1 MDEVRVRFA
10 PSPTGPLHIGGAR
23 TALFNWLFAKKTGGK
38 FILRSED
45 TDRERSSREAEEG
58 IMRDLAWL
66 GITWDEGVDVGGP
79 RGPYRQTE
87 RLDIYAR
94 FTKRLLED
102 GLAYQCFCSE
112 EELAQQR
119 REMLSHGET
128 PRYLGRCRNLAPED
142 RERLLA
148 EGRKPVVRFRVPGG
162 KSIKVNDLV
171 HGEVEFASEEIGDF
185 IIVKSDG
192 LPTYNFAAVIDD
204 HLMGIT
210 HVIRGEEHLSNTPRQ
225 LLLYQALGWKEPQF
239 AHIPLIL
246 DEDRTKM
253 SKRKGD
259 VAVEEYRK
267 RGYLPEAI
275 VNFLALL
282 GWSPEGE
289 EEIFTLD
296 ELRERFSLE
305 RVSRS
310 PAVFSTDKL
319 KWLNAHYIKKSSPE
333 RILDLALSHL
343 KAAGYVQGEPG
354 PGERAWLL
362 KVVQAV
368 RDYLTE
374 VGEIVRHVEFF
385 FTSDVKPQDAKTR
398 QVLREEQVPAVFA
411 AASEHVDALA
421 ELTPEAVRADLRR
434 LTKEL
439 GLTGRK
445 VYMPLRV
452 ALTGRTEGPELHQ
465 VIAILGRQRVKERLA
480 AALAA
485 RPS

>member
-1 MDEVRVRFA
+1 MDKVRVRFA

-23 TALFNWLFAKKTGGK
+23 TALFNWLFAKRTGGT
-38 FILRSED
+38 FVLRSED
-45 TDRERSSREAEEG
+45 TDRERSSRESEAA

-87 RLDIYAR
+87 RLDIYTR
-94 FTKRLLED
+94 FTNRLLED

-119 REMLSHGET
+119 REMLAHGET
-128 PRYLGRCRNLAPED
+128 PRYQGRCRSLTAED

-162 KSIKVNDLV
+162 KKLVVDDLV

-192 LPTYNFAAVIDD
+192 IPTYNFAAVIDD
-204 HLMGIT
+204 HLMGIS

-259 VAVEEYRK
+259 VAVEEYRR

-289 EEIFTLD
+289 EEIFSLQ
-296 ELRERFSLE
+296 ELTQRFSLE
-305 RVSRS
+305 RVSKS
-310 PAVFSTDKL
+310 PAVFNTEKL
-319 KWLNAHYIKKSSPE
+319 KWLNAHYIKASPDE
-333 RILDLALSHL
+333 RILELALPHL
-343 KAAGYVQGEPG
+343 KAAGYVAGEPG
-354 PGERAWLL
+354 PEERAWLL
-362 KVVQAV
+362 KVVGAV
-368 RDYLTE
+368 KEYLTE
-374 VGEIVRHVEFF
+374 VSEITDHIDFF
-385 FTSDVKPQDAKTR
+385 FSKEVKPEDSKTR
-398 QVLREEQVPAVFA
+398 QILREEQVPSVFA
-411 AASEHVDALA
+411 AAGEHLDALP

-439 GLTGRK
+439 GLTGRR
-445 VYMPLRV
+445 VYMPLRI
-452 ALTGRTEGPELHQ
+452 ALTGRAHGPELYQ
-465 VIAILGRQRVKERLA
+465 VIAILGRERVKERLA
-480 AALAA
+480 AALAG
-485 RPS
+485 RS

>member
-1 MDEVRVRFA
+1 MDKVRVRFA

-23 TALFNWLFAKKTGGK
+23 TALFNWLFARKNGGT
-38 FILRSED
+38 FVLRSED
-45 TDRERSSREAEEG
+45 TDRERSSREAEEA

-79 RGPYRQTE
+79 RGPYRQSE
-87 RLDIYAR
+87 RLETYAR

-119 REMLSHGET
+119 REMLAHGET
-128 PRYLGRCRNLAPED
+128 PRYLGRCRSLTPED

-162 KSIKVNDLV
+162 KKIVVNDLV
-171 HGEVEFASEEIGDF
+171 HGQVEFASEEIGDF

-192 LPTYNFAAVIDD
+192 VPTYNFAAVIDD

-225 LLLYQALGWKEPQF
+225 ILLYQALGWREPQF

-259 VAVEEYRK
+259 VAVEEYRR

-275 VNFLALL
+275 INFLALL

-289 EEIFTLD
+289 EEIFSLE
-296 ELRERFSLE
+296 ELVERFSLE

-310 PAVFSTDKL
+310 PAVFNTDKL
-319 KWLNAHYIKKSSPE
+319 KWLNAHYIKASSNE
-333 RILDLALSHL
+333 RLLDLALPHL
-343 KAAGYVQGEPG
+343 KAAGYVKGDPG
-354 PGERAWLL
+354 PEERAWLL
-362 KVVQAV
+362 KVVSSV
-368 RDYLTE
+368 KESLTE
-374 VGEIVRHVEFF
+374 VGEIVEHVDFYFSGE
-385 FTSDVKPQDAKTR
+385 VKPEDAKTR
-398 QVLREEQVPAVFA
+398 QILQEEQVPAVFA
-411 AASEHVDALA
+411 AAEEHIDALP
-421 ELTPEAVRADLRR
+421 ELTPEAVRAELRR

-452 ALTGRTEGPELHQ
+452 ALTGRAHGPELYQ
-465 VIAILGRQRVKERLA
+465 VIAILGRQKVKERLA
-480 AALAA
+480 AALAGRA
-485 RPS
+485 